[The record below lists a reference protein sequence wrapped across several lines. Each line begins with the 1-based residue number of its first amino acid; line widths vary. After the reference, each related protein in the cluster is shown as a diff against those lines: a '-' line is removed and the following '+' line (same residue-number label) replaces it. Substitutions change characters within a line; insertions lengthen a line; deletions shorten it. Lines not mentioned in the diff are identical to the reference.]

1 MSTVKKSRATLIGV
15 VLAFLIPVIGAKLV
29 LDQNW
34 YQGAVT
40 NKGTMLVPPLEL
52 KELNTLLPEG
62 WRVALRDDG
71 ACAAA
76 CTQALYAMNQ
86 LDVALGKETDRVA
99 PVLISASAT
108 TMDLTQVPLVT
119 AIENPSLAQALLDI
133 PSHHLMIIDPLGN
146 VVLHYPTFA
155 EEEKMRAEAKNLL
168 SDLRTLL
175 KLSKIG

>member
-1 MSTVKKSRATLIGV
+1 MSNVKKSRATLIGV

-52 KELNTLLPEG
+52 KELNQLLPEG

-71 ACAAA
+71 ACDQA
-76 CTQALYAMNQ
+76 CIQALYAMNQ

-99 PVLISASAT
+99 PVLISAGPSA
-108 TMDLTQVPLVT
+108 LNLANVPLIT
-119 AIENPSLAQALLDI
+119 AIEHDALAQALLAV
-133 PSHHLMIIDPLGN
+133 PAHHLMIIDPLGN

-155 EEEKMRAEAKNLL
+155 HEEKMRAEAKNLL
-168 SDLRTLL
+168 ADLRTLL

>member
-1 MSTVKKSRATLIGV
+1 MSSIKKSRATLIGV

-52 KELNTLLPEG
+52 NELSKLLPEG

-71 ACAAA
+71 ACGAA
-76 CTQALYAMNQ
+76 CIQALYAMNQ

-99 PVLISASAT
+99 PVLISAGPT
-108 TMDLTQVPLVT
+108 TLDLTQVPLIT
-119 AIENPSLAQALLDI
+119 AITHNALSQALLDV
-133 PSHHLMIIDPLGN
+133 PAHHLMIIDPLGN
-146 VVLHYPTFA
+146 VVLHYPTYA

-168 SDLRTLL
+168 ADLRTLL